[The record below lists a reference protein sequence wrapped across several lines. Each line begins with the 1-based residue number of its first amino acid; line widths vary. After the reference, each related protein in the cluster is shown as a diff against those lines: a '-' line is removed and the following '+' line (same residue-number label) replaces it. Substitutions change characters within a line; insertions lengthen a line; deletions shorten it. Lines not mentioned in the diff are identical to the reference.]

1 MNHVTVVLIPTEAVP
16 SHESNDYVQTSSV
29 TCYSHDTPRNKST
42 NNNGNRAT
50 TTTEPAAR
58 QLHCPPQQ
66 SSTTVDG
73 IAAAIALRP
82 QIKTIAREL
91 TGKDGRKVAKF
102 ERGGTGERIVPEDP
116 LLKMA
121 IAKQPNADGSG
132 AGIIVSQG

>member
-1 MNHVTVVLIPTEAVP
+1 MYRPPPLLATHTTR
-16 SHESNDYVQTSSV
+16 HE
-29 TCYSHDTPRNKST
+29 T
-42 NNNGNRAT
+42 NQPT
-50 TTTEPAAR
+50 TTATEQQQQQNRQRVNSTAR
-58 QLHCPPQQ
+58 HAQ